1 MKMIITTA
9 ETNTSM
15 AKNDDIL
22 LANSCLK
29 KRLVLSPYC
38 ITNGKN
44 WDSGNTVPNIKSSKY
59 KYFMVLHGI

>member
-1 MKMIITTA
+1 M
-9 ETNTSM
+9 
-15 AKNDDIL
+15 
-22 LANSCLK
+22 
-29 KRLVLSPYC
+29 SPYC